1 MRWLRTS
8 PSPSIIIVDV
18 IINVVVIDDI
28 LMMLL
33 VRRKSSTTLE
43 EHFIIFQ
50 FQTLFARHEIFEILL
65 KNYSRCCWS
74 FTQNFNNFTQF
85 FLPFLCVITDST
97 STWNYMITLIFWKT
111 VKVEKKY
118 SFTFVSLVNDFIFS
132 FTLLFAH
139 QTFFSGLF
147 FLLKCKVDEISTWWI
162 PLDGFAYMFST
173 MIFIKYL

>member
-1 MRWLRTS
+1 MRWVGTTS
-8 PSPSIIIVDV
+8 STSIIIDV
-18 IINVVVIDDI
+18 IIQVVVIDDI

-50 FQTLFARHEIFEILL
+50 FETLFALHKILEFFV
-65 KNYSRCCWS
+65 KNYFRCCCS
-74 FTQNFNNFTQF
+74 FTQNFNNFTQIF
-85 FLPFLCVITDST
+85 SPSSVC
-97 STWNYMITLIFWKT
+97 NYWFYLH
-111 VKVEKKY
+111 VKLHDHINLLKNSEGREKY

-147 FLLKCKVDEISTWWI
+147 SVKMQRL
-162 PLDGFAYMFST
+162 
-173 MIFIKYL
+173 

>member
-33 VRRKSSTTLE
+33 IRRKSSTTLE

-50 FQTLFARHEIFEILL
+50 FQTLFALHEIFEILL

-74 FTQNFNNFTQF
+74 FTQNFNNFTQIF
-85 FLPFLCVITDST
+85 SPSSVC
-97 STWNYMITLIFWKT
+97 NYWFYLH
-111 VKVEKKY
+111 VKLHDHINLLKNSEGREKY

-147 FLLKCKVDEISTWWI
+147 FLLKCKVDEISNWWI
-162 PLDGFAYMFST
+162 PLDSFAYKIST